1 MIENNPMLATRSAQT
16 PADRLRAGGFAGE
29 VIIDGNQT

>member
-1 MIENNPMLATRSAQT
+1 MIQNNPMLATRSAQT